1 MIEIADRI
9 EKLGTETAF
18 AVAAE
23 AKAHE
28 ARGNKIYSF
37 HLGDINMRT
46 PLNIIEA
53 ANQAMLDGKTGY
65 CPNAGIPQLREALAR
80 NVGASHNLDLSMEN
94 VVVQPGGKP
103 TIGKFVQTLM
113 NPGEE
118 VLYPNP
124 GYPIYESQIE
134 YHGGKAVPYG
144 YLEGEENFQIDL
156 KKIADSITGKTRIL
170 VLNDLQNPTAAE
182 CSREELEALADL
194 AIKNDL
200 IVLSDEA
207 YFDLRYRG
215 KTTSIASLPG
225 MAERT
230 VILYTFSKKY
240 AMTGWRVG
248 ASIGPKEIV
257 EVIARLNTNDESNT
271 THFLQ
276 WACVEALEGDQSGAR
291 RIVDV
296 LKERRDC
303 AVEILQSIEG
313 LKCYKPD
320 ASFYLYPNVTEVM
333 QRTGFNDYEK
343 FRKTVLQ
350 ETGVSFCNRLHFGR
364 PLPGESEFFIRLAY
378 SGIDREAIEEG
389 LNRFKAFL
397 ER

>member
-9 EKLGTETAF
+9 NNLGTETAF

-28 ARGNKIYSF
+28 ARGNKIYPF
-37 HLGDINMRT
+37 HLGDINLRT

-53 ANQAMLDGKTGY
+53 ANRAMLDGKTGY
-65 CPNAGIPQLREALAR
+65 CPNAGIPELREALAR
-80 NVGASHNLDLSMEN
+80 DVGASHQLDLTLEN
-94 VVVQPGGKP
+94 VAIQPGGKP

-134 YHGGKAVPYG
+134 YHGGVAVPYG
-144 YLEGEENFQIDL
+144 YVEGESNFQIDL
-156 KKIADSITGKTRIL
+156 DKISASITPKTRIL

-182 CSREELEALADL
+182 CSREELEALAQL
-194 AIKNDL
+194 AIENDL
-200 IVLSDEA
+200 LVLSDEA
-207 YFDLRYRG
+207 YFDLRYSG
-215 KTTSIASLPG
+215 KSTSIASLPG

-230 VILYTFSKKY
+230 VVLYTFSKKY

-248 ASIGPKEIV
+248 GSIGPKKIV
-257 EVIARLNTNDESNT
+257 DVIARLNTNDESNT

-276 WACVEALEGDQSGAR
+276 WAAVEALEGDQSGAQH
-291 RIVDV
+291 IVEV

-313 LKCYKPD
+313 LHCYKPE

-333 QRTGFNDYEK
+333 KRKGFQDYEG
-343 FRKTVLQ
+343 FRKTVLL

-364 PLPGESEFFIRLAY
+364 PLPGETDFYIRLAY
-378 SGIDREAIEEG
+378 SGIDKDAIEEG
-389 LNRFKAFL
+389 LGRLKDYL
-397 ER
+397 ES